1 MFSPNASS
9 KIHDSCI
16 CVLHE
21 ADSHFFISKK
31 KIEYDI
37 STSKRLQKETNK
49 SYTTFPNDI
58 AFAKLRT
65 CACFSVTSVPKFA
78 NTAV

>member
-9 KIHDSCI
+9 EIHDSCI

-21 ADSHFFISKK
+21 ADSHLFISKK
-31 KIEYDI
+31 IEYVI
-37 STSKRLQKETNK
+37 STSKMLQKETNK
-49 SYTTFPNDI
+49 SYSTFPNDI

-65 CACFSVTSVPKFA
+65 CACFSVSSVPKIA
-78 NTAV
+78 STAV